1 MVDDDLFCPELTEG
15 YAALSADQR
24 QEIGNFLT
32 RVVAARTFP
41 LHVATLWNA
50 LYFGYDPN
58 GKTYSGRNISLE
70 EIPVRTM
77 AHRARALPV
86 GSFVRVQTE
95 TLSGELWAEVV
106 YKEGRHAEIT
116 SYPVPARLSGARG
129 GVEQIDGRRSV
140 VLREALVLD
149 FEALGRDWNDCTPA
163 QFNRIMRKSHWLDSR
178 GHLIMNAIYDQAD
191 AEDDDATLYAR
202 YLFREHRDGLLEQQL
217 GGATSED
224 VWQGLLSSIIAVGK
238 IASECSDLAA
248 WQDYYFHR
256 EPYLRRLADRAS
268 DSRFGRHD
276 LEHIYL
282 GIARVRN
289 DEGTVY
295 SAVGP
300 RIREALGDENL
311 PKNEESL
318 LQGAGYATAVCHVN
332 AYIAERITARQD
344 GDADAQLSY
353 LRLDDGWQAG
363 GIWRAESLESEA
375 PACAAVD
382 PLLGLGLGYR
392 TSEPST
398 ELEDAPVK
406 GTGYAPPSMISWREV
421 LKPSSIDDGELRVS
435 AKALETLSSLT
446 TVGLRLEHNDQ
457 EPEAV
462 TGTLDIATGR
472 IRNVAWPLEF
482 FPGIR
487 VYCSVEPHAEVVTV
501 RTMRLLVPAVSAGE
515 ELWFDHDRGVYE
527 RYLGISAEPEGLVR
541 LPRRTSLRE
550 LVAAAFRKK
559 GREGPDNSMQLG
571 HAELITAILGP
582 DAPYKDIQVLL
593 STLEELEIQWQ
604 DDVYTWHARVTKSTT
619 VRDETVLATVEQ
631 AEGPR
636 LWLRN
641 DNRFATWKGPLR
653 DEDREKVFNRVA
665 STLLATADERGF
677 VTFNELARATAWL
690 RRDPDLLRELC
701 STLDNAAVVATRAIA
716 HTRLWNAGVT
726 GVADYFEPLLRRTPS
741 CRAVLAYLGFNLATG
756 QDVSE
761 PTESLHAAA
770 SRHHHISEQ
779 QEDDVVAVVAR
790 RRSDEPG
797 DEEVEYLPESTQRFC
812 VTAFSRHQL
821 SKQQEEDHVAV
832 IVGQR
837 SDKPSGEEAD
847 KVREAKASLFGD
859 NLWLVIQTA
868 GKFLGLG
875 LDLDDLIQEG
885 AIGLTKAI
893 DRYKPGMTPRLM
905 RYAQMWIMQGIH
917 RAIADKGR
925 CVRLPVHVADELGP
939 LEKAE
944 EDLWCTLGRQ
954 PTSEEI
960 EAATGTTTGHVADL
974 LACREPTTSLDE
986 LLEQDPH
993 AYERVVQSYDDR
1005 ISAENQRATWAAIDA
1020 AFNKLNARQ
1029 RNFIGYYTG
1038 LIGGVPQTYEQI
1050 GSAMGLTRER
1060 VRQVYSRAIEILQVC
1075 IKTAAEEK
1083 NTRTCREPS
1092 KSRTARAHGPD
1103 NQTRQTRRQVNND
1116 DGAGGRSRVSRD
1128 EIVYQ
1133 SATTVR
1139 ATTEWD
1145 GDKRSAESDL
1155 EATRLLADMLAESQS
1170 MLTKLAEIA
1179 GDLTIL
1185 ENRLDRTVVGVAL

>member
-15 YAALSADQR
+15 YAALSSDQR
-24 QEIGNFLT
+24 QEIGDFLT
-32 RVVAARTFP
+32 RVVAARGFP

-58 GKTYSGRNISLE
+58 DKTYSGRNIRLE
-70 EIPVRTM
+70 QIPVRTM
-77 AHRARALPV
+77 ALRARALPV

-116 SYPVPARLSGARG
+116 SYPVPPRLSGARG
-129 GVEQIDGRRSV
+129 AVECIDGRASV

-149 FEALGRDWNDCTPA
+149 FDALGRDWNDCTPA

-178 GHLIMNAIYDQAD
+178 GHLIMDAIYDQAD
-191 AEDDDATLYAR
+191 AEEDDATLYAR
-202 YLFREHRDGLLEQQL
+202 YLFREHRDGLLEQYL

-238 IASECSDLAA
+238 IASECTELAA

-256 EPYLRRLADRAS
+256 EPYQRRLADRAS

-289 DEGTVY
+289 EEGTVY

-300 RIREALGDENL
+300 RIREAIRDENL

-318 LQGAGYATAVCHVN
+318 LQGAAYATAVCHVN
-332 AYIAERITARQD
+332 AYIAERLTLRQD

-382 PLLGLGLGYR
+382 PLLALGLGYR
-392 TSEPST
+392 TSEPLSAPA
-398 ELEDAPVK
+398 EAPVR
-406 GTGYAPPSMISWREV
+406 GARYAPPSMISWREV
-421 LKPSSIDDGELRVS
+421 LKPSAIEGGELRLS

-446 TVGLRLEHNDQ
+446 TVGLRIEHNDQ

-462 TGTLDIATGR
+462 TGTLDIPTGR
-472 IRNVAWPLEF
+472 IRNLTWPLDF

-487 VYCSVEPHAEVVTV
+487 VYCSVEPHAEIVTV
-501 RTMRLLVPAVSAGE
+501 RTRRLLIPEVSAGE
-515 ELWFDHDRGVYE
+515 ELWFEHDRGVYE
-527 RYLGISAEPEGLVR
+527 RYLEFSAEPEGLVR

-550 LVAAAFRKK
+550 LVAIAFRTK
-559 GREGPDNSMQLG
+559 GHEGPGNIRQLT
-571 HAELITAILGP
+571 HLELIAAILGP
-582 DAPYKDIQVLL
+582 DAPYKDVQVLL
-593 STLEELEIQWQ
+593 STLADLEIQRQ
-604 DDVYTWHARVTKSTT
+604 DDLYTWNARVTKSTT
-619 VRDETVLATVEQ
+619 VRDETVLATYEE

-636 LWLRN
+636 LRLRN

-653 DEDREKVFNRVA
+653 DEDRETVFNRVT
-665 STLLATADERGF
+665 SNLLATADERGF

-701 STLDNAAVVATRAIA
+701 STLDHAGVVATRAIA
-716 HTRLWNAGVT
+716 HTRLWNADVT
-726 GVADYFEPLLRRTPS
+726 GVGDYFEPLLGRTPS
-741 CRAVLAYLGFNLATG
+741 CRAVLAYLGFNLGTVEDAL
-756 QDVSE
+756 E
-761 PTESLHAAA
+761 PTQNSHTAGF
-770 SRHHHISEQ
+770 RQHHISEQ
-779 QEDDVVAVVAR
+779 QEDDVVAVVVR

-821 SKQQEEDHVAV
+821 SKQQEEDLVAV

-837 SDKPSGEEAD
+837 CDNPSGEEEG
-847 KVREAKASLFGD
+847 KVREAKASLFDD

-875 LDLDDLIQEG
+875 IDLDDLIQEG

-917 RAIADKGR
+917 RALADKGR

-944 EDLWCTLGRQ
+944 EDLWCTLGRK

-960 EAATGTTTGHVADL
+960 GAMTGTAAEHVVDL
-974 LACREPTTSLDE
+974 LAWREPTLSVDE
-986 LLEQDPH
+986 LLEQDLQ
-993 AYERVVQSYDDR
+993 AYERAVQPYDDG
-1005 ISAENQRATWAAIDA
+1005 ISAENQRTTWTAITA
-1020 AFNKLNARQ
+1020 AFRKLNARQ
-1029 RNFIGYYTG
+1029 RTFIGYYTG
-1038 LIGGVPQTYEQI
+1038 LIGGESHTYEQI
-1050 GSAMGLTRER
+1050 GLAMGLTRER
-1060 VRQVYSRAIEILQVC
+1060 VQQVYSRAIEILQIC

-1083 NTRTCREPS
+1083 STTTCREPDKGS
-1092 KSRTARAHGPD
+1092 KAKAARQYG
-1103 NQTRQTRRQVNND
+1103 QTRQPWWQVSNDGKASGTARPTRNQV
-1116 DGAGGRSRVSRD
+1116 
-1128 EIVYQ
+1128 VYR
-1133 SATTVR
+1133 SATT
-1139 ATTEWD
+1139 APLTGEWD
-1145 GDKRSAESDL
+1145 RNKRGAEADI
-1155 EATRLLADMLAESQS
+1155 EATRLLTIMLADSQS
-1170 MLTKLAEIA
+1170 MLTKL
-1179 GDLTIL
+1179 GRSQTISL
-1185 ENRLDRTVVGVAL
+1185 HWRTV